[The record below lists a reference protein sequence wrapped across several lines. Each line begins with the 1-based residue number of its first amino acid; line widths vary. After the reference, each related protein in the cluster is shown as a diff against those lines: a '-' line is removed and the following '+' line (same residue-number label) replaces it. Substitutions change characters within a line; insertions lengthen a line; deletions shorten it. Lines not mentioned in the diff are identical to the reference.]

1 MDLTENR
8 LAVRQSNVRYKTKS
22 FIFVVKFHYSEFKL
36 FDLVPLENIRQ
47 GNAKD
52 KELARKEAELA
63 RMQQMLEKMQ
73 MQLQQQQNAPSS
85 HQL

>member
-1 MDLTENR
+1 M
-8 LAVRQSNVRYKTKS
+8 SNLEQNLSLSSSNFTSK
-22 FIFVVKFHYSEFKL
+22 FKL